1 MAVENI
7 SIRIKD
13 NIKDIEKELDSLD
26 RRIAKLKGQRPA
38 IEWNTTKLKKAK
50 EEIKNINVDIK
61 NCKHRKQPLRQM

>member
-38 IEWNTTKLKKAK
+38 IEWNTTKLKKQK
-50 EEIKNINVDIK
+50 KK
-61 NCKHRKQPLRQM
+61 

>member
-38 IEWNTTKLKKAK
+38 IEWNTTKLKSKRRN
-50 EEIKNINVDIK
+50 KNINVDIK
-61 NCKHRKQPLRQM
+61 IASTESNH

>member
-38 IEWNTTKLKKAK
+38 IEWNTTKLKKQK
-50 EEIKNINVDIK
+50 KKKNINVDIK
-61 NCKHRKQPLRQM
+61 IASTEGNH

>member
-13 NIKDIEKELDSLD
+13 NIKDIERTDSLD

-38 IEWNTTKLKKAK
+38 IEWNTTKLKSKRRN
-50 EEIKNINVDIK
+50 KNINVDIK
-61 NCKHRKQPLRQM
+61 IASTESNH

>member
-26 RRIAKLKGQRPA
+26 RRIAKLKGQRA
-38 IEWNTTKLKKAK
+38 IEWNTTKLKSKRRN
-50 EEIKNINVDIK
+50 KNINVDIK
-61 NCKHRKQPLRQM
+61 IASTESNH